1 MSPNDVYSGEPGGP
15 IAYMASNGVAA
26 NLLMFALLAGGL
38 VSLTGLERE
47 AWPSVPFNHVEVT
60 MAYPGATPDEVE
72 ESIVVKIEEQVS
84 SLDGVIAVKSVAAP
98 GVASVRIEVQ
108 SGTDMRQAIDDIESA
123 VARIQ
128 TFPAGAERAEIREM
142 TNSQSVIRLI
152 VYGDISERSLK
163 ELAYQIEDELASLPT
178 VSLVETSGVRQYEIS
193 IEVPSHRLRAL
204 GLTLQD
210 VANAVRRGSLELSAG
225 SIDTRDSQVRVRTL
239 GQRYNQQDFEDIV
252 VLSRS
257 DGTVV
262 RLSDI
267 AEVHDEFQD
276 IDLIIRHQNQP
287 AVFVEVYRVEGEQV
301 MDVADAVHEHLADVI
316 VPSLPEGTGVT
327 IWNDDSQTYSERVNL
342 LLKNGGLGLLL
353 VFVVLALFLEIRL
366 AIWVTLGLVV
376 TFVGVLSVMLALD
389 IAINT
394 ISLFVFV
401 LAIGIIVDDAIVVA
415 EHVHQER
422 KRGTPGVA
430 AAIRGARRIKVPLTF
445 AVLTSIAAF
454 FPLLYI
460 PGGIGEVWRALPI
473 IVIGMLLISLVE
485 SLLILPNHLSHI
497 PGPEWVPQNRVDR
510 FFATTQGFVDRSLK
524 RFIEGPLDRALH
536 FATGQPLATIAGAIG
551 LLIVS
556 ISLLPAG
563 IVQTT
568 FADVVEGDFV
578 TASLEMPDGTTAQRT
593 YEVARE
599 LEAAGHRAIERLS
612 LDRPADAPPLLSGVT
627 VTVGMRPRVEGGGLA
642 PDPTL
647 NPEANIAT
655 VEFKLLGAQQRE
667 IGTIEVVQAWREE
680 LGILPYVRGITLSGQ
695 VIDLGNPVEVL
706 LSHPDPE
713 RLVQVA
719 NAVVSGLRSVQGV
732 FDVRSDHT
740 PGVREIQL
748 ELRPEARTLGLTL
761 EDLALQTRSAIFG
774 AEAVRVQR
782 GTEEVRA
789 FVRLPAE
796 ERNAITDIE
805 GYLIRTPGGA
815 ELPVS
820 QVARLESG
828 ISPPAISRRDGE
840 RVVTVTADVD
850 TAVISGGEANSIL
863 TESILADLT
872 AANPGLTYMIG
883 GEQQQQVQ
891 SLGALYRGFA
901 VAMLMIFALLAIPLR
916 SYTKPFIVMAV
927 IPFGVVGVI
936 FGHLIMGL
944 AFSATAIMGILG
956 LSGVVVNDSLV
967 MIDFIDQ
974 RLREHAS
981 ARTAIIDGAKGRF
994 RPILLTSVTTFMG
1007 FTPLI
1012 LERAIQA
1019 QFLMPFAASL
1029 GIGIM
1034 VTTAILMM
1042 VVPAISMLH
1051 LSVTLPSRGNS
1062 APLAPA
1068 QVEIQG

>member
-1 MSPNDVYSGEPGGP
+1 MSPNDDYSGEPGGP

-84 SLDGVIAVKSVAAP
+84 SLDGVLAVKSVAAP
-98 GVASVRIEVQ
+98 GAASVRIEVE
-108 SGTDMRQAIDDIESA
+108 SGTDMQQAIDDVESA

-128 TFPAGAERAEIREM
+128 SFPGGAERAEIREM
-142 TNSQSVIRLI
+142 TNSQSVIRLV
-152 VYGDISERSLK
+152 VYGDIPERSLK
-163 ELAYQIEDELASLPT
+163 ELAYRIEDELASLPA

-204 GLTLQD
+204 GLTLGD
-210 VANAVRRGSLELSAG
+210 IANAVRRGSLELSAG

-239 GQRYNQQDFEDIV
+239 GQRYDQQDFEDIV
-252 VLSRS
+252 VLSRN

-262 RLSDI
+262 RLGDI
-267 AEVHDEFQD
+267 AEVRDEFQD

-287 AVFVEVYRVEGEQV
+287 AAFVEVYRVEGEQV
-301 MDVADAVHEHLADVI
+301 MEVAEAVHEHLADAI
-316 VPSLPEGTGVT
+316 VPSLPEGVGVT
-327 IWNDDSQTYSERVNL
+327 VWNDDSQTYSERVNL
-342 LLKNGGLGLLL
+342 LLKNGGLGLVL

-366 AIWVTLGLVV
+366 AIWVTLGLIV
-376 TFVGVLSVMLALD
+376 TFVGVLSVMLAMD

-422 KRGTPGVA
+422 KRGTPGVV
-430 AAIRGARRIKVPLTF
+430 AAIRGARRIKIPLTF

-497 PGPEWVPQNRVDR
+497 PGPEWVPESRLDR
-510 FFATTQGFVDRSLK
+510 FFATTQGIVDRNLK

-563 IVQTT
+563 IVATT

-599 LEAAGHRAIERLS
+599 IEEAGHLAIERLTQ
-612 LDRPADAPPLLSGVT
+612 DRLADAPPLLSGVT
-627 VTVGMRPRVEGGGLA
+627 VTIGMRPRVEGGGLA

-647 NPEANIAT
+647 NPEANVAT
-655 VEFKLLGAQQRE
+655 IEFKLLGAQQRE

-680 LGILPYVRGITLSGQ
+680 LGILPYVRGITLSGE
-695 VIDLGNPVEVL
+695 VIDLGNPVEAL
-706 LSHPDPE
+706 LSHPDPN
-713 RLVQVA
+713 RLA
-719 NAVVSGLRSVQGV
+719 DIADSVVNGLRSVQGV

-740 PGVREIQL
+740 PGVREIQI
-748 ELRPEARTLGLTL
+748 EMRPEARTLGLTL
-761 EDLALQTRSAIFG
+761 ESLALQTRSAIFG

-789 FVRLPAE
+789 FVRLPAD

-815 ELPVS
+815 ELPLS

-840 RVVTVTADVD
+840 RVVTVTADVN
-850 TAVISGGEANSIL
+850 TAVISGGEANTIL
-863 TESILADLT
+863 TESILAELT
-872 AANPGLTYMIG
+872 VANPGLTYMLG

-916 SYTKPFIVMAV
+916 SYAKPFIVMAV
-927 IPFGVVGVI
+927 IPFGVIGVI
-936 FGHLIMGL
+936 MGHLILGL

-974 RLREHAS
+974 RLRENAP

-1019 QFLMPFAASL
+1019 QFLLPFAASL

-1042 VVPAISMLH
+1042 VVPAISMIH
-1051 LSVTLPSRGNS
+1051 LSLTLPRGESN
-1062 APLAPA
+1062 APSPPA
-1068 QVEIQG
+1068 QVQIQG